1 MQELWH
7 SSAHISERKLSEEDS
22 IITKLLTQTPGE
34 ENSPGYLFNFGGKVM
49 HRKKKIPVSF
59 IVAFVLSFMVSTS
72 LAVVLPI
79 LVPEIARFSGL
90 ILFCGGLILCFL
102 AVAIIGVIKRK
113 GNQRR

>member
-1 MQELWH
+1 
-7 SSAHISERKLSEEDS
+7 
-22 IITKLLTQTPGE
+22 
-34 ENSPGYLFNFGGKVM
+34 M

-79 LVPEIARFSGL
+79 FVPETARFRGL